1 VVLEEHNMGGLERGV
16 VLGRS
21 LGVMLMALMFW
32 LVALALSAYFVGP
45 AGIPLAIAAGA
56 VFDRR
61 RRSSTDGST
70 TKVKTVMS
78 WLVVVACCSSIAWT
92 LLQRSAWFEEDL
104 HMLMLFW
111 LVLPQLLWF
120 GLRFF
125 LDRSV
130 PKDSQKNRLHTKQNK
145 ILLGA
150 CFVGALAIATDSPH
164 RIRVAL
170 ESRFLNQAEQEIIRK
185 CASDDAPTPRF
196 ARRNI
201 LSMDLHDG
209 RCFVRRW
216 HLVEDV
222 RSWRQLGIYQ
232 EPNRA
237 DEHRPIWRL
246 RRTHPTRKRLVGMEA
261 SHLARLTS
269 NPYQVVRYLQFVI
282 QTNVTQLVQVI

>member
-16 VLGRS
+16 GLGRS

-61 RRSSTDGST
+61 RSPSTDGST

-78 WLVVVACCSSIAWT
+78 WLVIVACCSSIAWT
-92 LLQRSAWFEEDL
+92 LLINSEWFTEDL
-104 HMLMLFW
+104 HELMLFW

-164 RIRVAL
+164 RIRVAM

-196 ARRNI
+196 ESRNI
-201 LSMDLHDG
+201 Y
-209 RCFVRRW
+209 RW
-216 HLVEDV
+216 TCTTEGVSFEGGNWSKMFNRGGTWGFTKSQTKPTSTGQFGGYEELIP
-222 RSWRQLGIYQ
+222 LG
-232 EPNRA
+232 NDWWA
-237 DEHRPIWRL
+237 W
-246 RRTHPTRKRLVGMEA
+246 K
-261 SHLARLTS
+261 
-269 NPYQVVRYLQFVI
+269 QVTWDI
-282 QTNVTQLVQVI
+282 GKTQR